1 MRKICFVLIMLSLL
15 ISSMA
20 YAAPPESGMNF
31 PDIPLEGKITDS
43 QKNYLSLKGT
53 GPWKVSDIDADY
65 IIIEVYSM
73 YCPHCQK
80 EAPAVNSLFERLEKT
95 SGKQVKLIGLAA
107 GNTEFEIDFF
117 KKKFNVEFPIFADPE
132 LEIHD
137 KIGQPG
143 TPHFFLLKKNGDS
156 YAVILSHEGP
166 FESPAKFLQT
176 IKSKL

>member
-1 MRKICFVLIMLSLL
+1 MRKICFVLIMLSLF
-15 ISSMA
+15 ISSVA
-20 YAAPPESGMNF
+20 YAGSIQTGMNF
-31 PDIPLEGKITDS
+31 PDIPLEGKVTDS

-53 GPWKVSDIDADY
+53 GPWNLRNIDADY

-80 EAPAVNSLFERLEKT
+80 EAPIVNTLFERLEKT
-95 SGKQVKLIGLAA
+95 SEKRVKLIGLAA

-117 KKKFNVEFPIFADPE
+117 KKKFNVEFPLFADPE

-143 TPHFFLLKKNGDS
+143 TPHFFMLKNDGHSFK
-156 YAVILSHEGP
+156 VILSHEGP
-166 FESPAKFLQT
+166 FGSADEFMKT